1 MNWNELHRSCS
12 HSLRFLY
19 ICKLIILFKGCF
31 YHIWFEKGKQQLSAL
46 QKLPGTFKYI
56 TDLYKNTR
64 ITRKMQAF
72 SILEMVS
79 YELPSVVKGVD
90 LSDE

>member
-1 MNWNELHRSCS
+1 
-12 HSLRFLY
+12 LY
-19 ICKLIILFKGCF
+19 ICKLIILLKGCF
-31 YHIWFEKGKQQLSAL
+31 YHIWFEKGKQQLSPL

-72 SILEMVS
+72 SILEMIS